1 MLEYLGA
8 EVLLRRHLAAEE
20 ALREQYRRGDTGVA
34 SEILESERKTAEMR
48 KRVAALRNSA
58 VRLEF

>member
-8 EVLLRRHLAAEE
+8 EVLLRKHIAAEE
-20 ALREQYRRGDTGVA
+20 ALREKYRKGDTSVSDA
-34 SEILESERKTAEMR
+34 ILDSERKTAEMR

-58 VRLEF
+58 VRLEI